1 MVQLLD
7 QSLSEGG
14 VDQLARPAQAAPPK
28 EMPDVERFVEPRWPR
43 RAKILTA
50 VLGVLAIA
58 GLLGTAV
65 QYFNDDTASVD
76 QAQVV
81 DITEQRNA
89 LLVQNGN
96 LRADVAGLEADNAQV
111 QATNTGLQATNSQ
124 LQADNAQLQA
134 QSDAVSADLATTQA
148 DMSTISKDLAVT
160 TAQVDNLTNQVSDLQ
175 ATNEAVTA
183 QRDALAAMFP
193 MLLDTSLVGVD
204 VAGTYTVKW
213 FPAYNSGLPDNALLR
228 AARVVISETPEGWLQ
243 LTIPGVLTAGLLA
256 TDGAL
261 STVVDTTTAVPPVDG
276 VTRIARVVVTIYAGA
291 ALTAEDGTTSVT
303 ELDMSVAITTPAVGD
318 FPTGVSL
325 YGSAL
330 TPQA

>member
-111 QATNTGLQATNSQ
+111 QATNSQ

-148 DMSTISKDLAVT
+148 DMSTISKDLAFT

-243 LTIPGVLTAGLLA
+243 LTIPGMLTAGLLA

-276 VTRIARVVVTIYAGA
+276 VARIARVVVTIYAGA
-291 ALTAEDGTTSVT
+291 ALTAEDGTTNVT

-318 FPTGVSL
+318 FPAGVAL